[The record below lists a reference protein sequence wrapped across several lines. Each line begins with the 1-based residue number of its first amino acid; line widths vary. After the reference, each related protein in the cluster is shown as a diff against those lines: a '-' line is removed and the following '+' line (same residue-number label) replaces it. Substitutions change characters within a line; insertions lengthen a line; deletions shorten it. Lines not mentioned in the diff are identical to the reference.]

1 MRGKKPGSGAEYG
14 AKGTWFLFP
23 SSLFWEYHY
32 IVMESKHTQINKN
45 TDATSKPFFRLEHL
59 TSGFHALSIRNFRLY
74 WIGQLI
80 SLIGTWMQSTAQ
92 SWLVYQLTG
101 SAFAL
106 GLVTTLQFLPV
117 MLFSLFGGVIADRVH
132 KRNLMVITQ
141 SAFLVQAT
149 VFGLLVG
156 TGTIQIWHVYVLATV
171 QGLINAVDNP
181 LRQALPVELVGRSD
195 VSNAVAL
202 NSMLFNAGRIVGP
215 AVAGIVIASAGI
227 APALYINAASFVAVI
242 IALLMMNP
250 AQFINR
256 SAHPRQNV
264 VRELSEGL
272 SYARRTPTV
281 IAVLLVIWGMGTF
294 GYNYSTVLP
303 LLGGFVLHTDAA
315 GFGALSTALGIGSFI
330 GATFVAYYRS
340 ISFKRLF
347 IGSAAFTL
355 LLGLLSQS
363 NLLPLSELILIA
375 LGFAGIL
382 FTTTANTLLQTIVP
396 DELRGRVM
404 GLYVLLFVGSTPI
417 GAFFTGTLATAI
429 GVSPALVV
437 ETVLC
442 VITVAGAG
450 LYYRAHL
457 GAHHAPVTTE

>member
-1 MRGKKPGSGAEYG
+1 MD
-14 AKGTWFLFP
+14 
-23 SSLFWEYHY
+23 
-32 IVMESKHTQINKN
+32 MESKHIETPNG
-45 TDATSKPFFRLEHL
+45 APAPSKAARYFQHF

-92 SWLVYQLTG
+92 SWLVYQLTN

-141 SAFLVQAT
+141 TAFLIQAT
-149 VFGLLVG
+149 IFGLLVG

-181 LRQALPVELVGRSD
+181 LRQALPVELVGHND

-215 AVAGIVIASAGI
+215 AIAGIVIASAGI
-227 APALYINAASFVAVI
+227 ATALYINAATFVAVI

-256 SAHPRQNV
+256 STHQRKHV
-264 VRELSEGL
+264 MRELGEGL

-281 IAVLLVIWGMGTF
+281 IVVLLVIWGMGTF

-315 GFGALSTALGIGSFI
+315 GFGALSTALGIGSFV
-330 GATFVAYYRS
+330 GATFVAYYRN

-347 IGSAAFTL
+347 IGSVAFTL
-355 LLGLLSQS
+355 FLGILSQS
-363 NLLPLSELILIA
+363 TLMPLSELILIA

-429 GVSPALVV
+429 GVAPALIV
-437 ETVLC
+437 ETALC
-442 VITVAGAG
+442 AISITIAL

-457 GAHHAPVTTE
+457 SAKDTPVSSEQSL

>member
-1 MRGKKPGSGAEYG
+1 
-14 AKGTWFLFP
+14 
-23 SSLFWEYHY
+23 
-32 IVMESKHTQINKN
+32 MESKQTEIVTNV
-45 TDATSKPFFRLEHL
+45 TATKKSFFRLDHL
-59 TSGFHALSIRNFRLY
+59 TSGFHALSVRNFRLY

-80 SLIGTWMQSTAQ
+80 SLIGTWMQTTAQ
-92 SWLVYQLTG
+92 SRLVYQLTN

-117 MLFSLFGGVIADRVH
+117 MLFSLFGGVMADRVH

-141 SAFLVQAT
+141 TAFLIQAT
-149 VFGLLVG
+149 IFGILVG
-156 TGTIQIWHVYVLATV
+156 TGAIQIWHVYILAIV
-171 QGLINAVDNP
+171 QGVINAVDNP
-181 LRQALPVELVGRSD
+181 VRQALPVELVGHSD

-215 AVAGIVIASAGI
+215 AVAGIIIASAGI

-242 IALLMMNP
+242 VALLMMNP
-250 AQFINR
+250 AQFVKH
-256 SAHPRQNV
+256 SARPRQHV
-264 VRELSEGL
+264 LRELREGL

-281 IAVLLVIWGMGTF
+281 ITILLVICGIGTF
-294 GYNYSTVLP
+294 GYNFSTVLP
-303 LLGGFVLHTDAA
+303 LLAGFVIHTNAT

-330 GATFVAYYRS
+330 GATFVAYNRS

-347 IGSAAFTL
+347 IGSSAFIL

-363 NLLPLSELILIA
+363 NLLPISESILIV

-404 GLYVLLFVGSTPI
+404 GIYVLLFVGSTPV
-417 GAFFTGTLATAI
+417 GAFFTGTVATAI
-429 GVSPALVV
+429 GVSPALLVEAVICAISLVV
-437 ETVLC
+437 
-442 VITVAGAG
+442 AG
-450 LYYRAHL
+450 LYYGTHVRPRPL
-457 GAHHAPVTTE
+457 VKTG